1 MIFGIDEAGRG
12 PLAGPVCIGLV
23 ALDPENSI
31 EGLKDSKK
39 LSEKK
44 RHELYLEIKAKSLY
58 SDTVF
63 IERDI
68 IDEINIKQA
77 TIKGM
82 EEILSRI
89 PSDFNPEKILID
101 GNEKINTTFSYQSIV
116 NGDETEPPIMAAAIL
131 AKVTRDERMLEI
143 DEEYPMYGFKN
154 HKGYGGSKEH
164 QKALEIY
171 GPCEHHRRSFAPI
184 KNFDISALEALK
196 VHKLRQLVKKLLE
209 EQSDEEIKKEI
220 NNLREIHEEADLDL
234 IKKLLR
240 EEWLFVKK
248 ANQKRT

>member
-23 ALDPENSI
+23 ALDPENNI

-44 RHELYLEIKAKSLY
+44 RNELCIEIKSKSLY

-63 IERDI
+63 IERDV

-82 EEILSRI
+82 EEVLSRI
-89 PSDFNPEKILID
+89 PSNFKPERILID
-101 GNEKINTTFSYQSIV
+101 GNEKINTKFDYQSIV
-116 NGDETEPPIMAAAIL
+116 NGDQTEPSIMAAAIL

-143 DEEYPMYGFKN
+143 DKEYPMYGFKN

-164 QKALEIY
+164 QKAIEIY

-184 KNFDISALEALK
+184 KNFDISAIEALK
-196 VHKLRQLVKKLLE
+196 VHKLRQIVKKLLE
-209 EQSDEEIKKEI
+209 ELSDDEIKKEI
-220 NNLREIHEEADLDL
+220 NGFKGKYEEEDFDL
-234 IKKLLR
+234 IMKILR
-240 EEWLFVKK
+240 EEWLFIKK
-248 ANQKRT
+248 ANQKRS

>member
-39 LSEKK
+39 LTEKK
-44 RHELYLEIKAKSLY
+44 RNELSAEIKAKSLY
-58 SDTVF
+58 SDTLF

-89 PSDFNPEKILID
+89 PPTLSPKKILID
-101 GNEKINTTFSYQSIV
+101 GNEKINTTFNYQSIV
-116 NGDETEPPIMAAAIL
+116 NGDQTEPSIMAAAIL
-131 AKVTRDERMLEI
+131 AKVARDERMLEI
-143 DEEYPMYGFKN
+143 DKEYPMYGFKN
-154 HKGYGGSKEH
+154 HKGYGSKEH
-164 QKALEIY
+164 QKTIEIY
-171 GPCEHHRRSFAPI
+171 GPCEHHRLSFDPI
-184 KNFDISALEALK
+184 KKFDISAIQALK
-196 VHKLRQLVKKLLE
+196 VHKLRQLAKKLLE
-209 EQSDEEIKKEI
+209 EQSDEEIKKEL
-220 NNLREIHEEADLDL
+220 NDFQETYEEEDLNL
-234 IKKLLR
+234 IKELLR
-240 EEWLFVKK
+240 EEWLFIKK
-248 ANQKRT
+248 ANQKRS